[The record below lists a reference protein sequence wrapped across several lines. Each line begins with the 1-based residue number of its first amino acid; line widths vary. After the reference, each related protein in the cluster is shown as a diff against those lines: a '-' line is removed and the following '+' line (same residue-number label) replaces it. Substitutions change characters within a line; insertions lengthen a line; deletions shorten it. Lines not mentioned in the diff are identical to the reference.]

1 MKQKNPIACKIVI
14 FGDGGV
20 GKTTLINRYVTGVFT
35 ESTIMTI
42 GVGFFVK
49 KLMINAIEVSLQIW
63 DFAGEDRFRFMLPS
77 YVKGSSGGVF
87 MFDITRFTS
96 LDNINAWSE
105 VIDICTDSNRRPLP
119 VVLVGSKLD
128 MKDRRAVQKSYAEQL
143 LDNKLFITYIECSS
157 KTGENVEQIF
167 STLAQEMLKRKG
179 LL

>member
-1 MKQKNPIACKIVI
+1 MKKKPETFKIVI

-20 GKTTLINRYVTGVFT
+20 GKTTLVNRYVSGVFT

-49 KLMINAIEVSLQIW
+49 KLVIKDIDVSLQIW

-77 YVKGSSGGVF
+77 YVKGSSGGIF

-105 VIDICTDSNRRPLP
+105 VVDICTDSNKRPLP
-119 VVLVGSKLD
+119 VVLVGGKLD
-128 MKDRRAVQKSYAEQL
+128 MKDRRAVQNSYAEKL
-143 LDNKLFITYIECSS
+143 LEDKMFINYLECSS
-157 KTGENVEQIF
+157 KTGENVELIF
-167 STLAQEMLKRKG
+167 SRLAEEMLKRKG